1 VAAQQIKVY
10 NQLASFW
17 ADSIHQQ
24 EIYIFYTSRSAKL
37 VNSEK
42 NLTFAAQ
49 LMLADLRNESDP
61 AKRGWKAEQA
71 IELFEQAI
79 QLNPNNAN
87 LQVGL
92 GSCYV
97 FGKGMVGNPQETMKG
112 IQQLLQVVRKDSLN
126 MQAQLVLG
134 IGGVISNQFDKAI
147 AAAKAEAE
155 IEVVTLGQ
163 AATTFTGVTPTL
175 LTVKADAVLHSN
187 FQIEEIFGPSSIIIV
202 AKDVSQMEELAHFF
216 SGHLTASLFGLNAGK
231 PAQVRLLNVL
241 TQKVGR
247 LIVDGFPTG
256 VEVCHS
262 MVHGGPFPS
271 TTVAGSTSVGTS
283 AIYRFTRPLCFQG
296 FPHHLLPDELQND
309 NPLGI
314 MRRIDGKYTA

>member
-1 VAAQQIKVY
+1 MKKQQIILLAGGLLIFASLLYFGKTVATKEPSSMGEASKPSPAAGFNVDKYIQDAKSKLSVSQLNYINSLENSISRGDVAAQQIKVY

-147 AAAKAEAE
+147 DRLNNVLKYEPSNLEA
-155 IEVVTLGQ
+155 ISWL
-163 AATTFTGVTPTL
+163 
-175 LTVKADAVLHSN
+175 ADAY
-187 FQIEEIFGPSSIIIV
+187 
-202 AKDVSQMEELAHFF
+202 
-216 SGHLTASLFGLNAGK
+216 AGK
-231 PAQVRLLNVL
+231 GDEPNALKWYEISKRMVNNPVY
-241 TQKVGR
+241 TK
-247 LIVDGFPTG
+247 
-256 VEVCHS
+256 EVN
-262 MVHGGPFPS
+262 
-271 TTVAGSTSVGTS
+271 
-283 AIYRFTRPLCFQG
+283 
-296 FPHHLLPDELQND
+296 E
-309 NPLGI
+309 
-314 MRRIDGKYTA
+314 RIKMLK

>member
-1 VAAQQIKVY
+1 MKKQQIILLAGGLLIFASLLYFGKTVATKEPSSLGEASKPSPAAGFNVDKYIQDAKSKLSVSQLNYINSLENSISRGDVAAQQIKVY

-147 AAAKAEAE
+147 DRLNNVLKYEPSNLEA
-155 IEVVTLGQ
+155 ISWL
-163 AATTFTGVTPTL
+163 
-175 LTVKADAVLHSN
+175 ADAY
-187 FQIEEIFGPSSIIIV
+187 
-202 AKDVSQMEELAHFF
+202 
-216 SGHLTASLFGLNAGK
+216 AGK
-231 PAQVRLLNVL
+231 GDKPNALKWYEISKRMVNNPVY
-241 TQKVGR
+241 TK
-247 LIVDGFPTG
+247 
-256 VEVCHS
+256 EVN
-262 MVHGGPFPS
+262 
-271 TTVAGSTSVGTS
+271 
-283 AIYRFTRPLCFQG
+283 
-296 FPHHLLPDELQND
+296 E
-309 NPLGI
+309 
-314 MRRIDGKYTA
+314 RIKMLK

>member
-1 VAAQQIKVY
+1 MKKQQIILLAGGLLIFASLLYFGKTVATKEPSSMGEASKTSTAAGFNVDKYIQDAKSKLSVSQLNYINSLENSISRGDVAAQQIKVY

-147 AAAKAEAE
+147 DRLNNVLKYESGNLEA
-155 IEVVTLGQ
+155 ISWL
-163 AATTFTGVTPTL
+163 
-175 LTVKADAVLHSN
+175 ADAY
-187 FQIEEIFGPSSIIIV
+187 
-202 AKDVSQMEELAHFF
+202 
-216 SGHLTASLFGLNAGK
+216 AGK
-231 PAQVRLLNVL
+231 GDKPNALKWYEISKRMVNNPVY
-241 TQKVGR
+241 TK
-247 LIVDGFPTG
+247 
-256 VEVCHS
+256 EVN
-262 MVHGGPFPS
+262 
-271 TTVAGSTSVGTS
+271 
-283 AIYRFTRPLCFQG
+283 
-296 FPHHLLPDELQND
+296 E
-309 NPLGI
+309 
-314 MRRIDGKYTA
+314 RIKMLK

>member
-1 VAAQQIKVY
+1 VKKQQIILLAGGLLIFASLFYFGKTVATKDLSSKGEAPGPAAAAAFNIGKYIQDAKSKLSVSQINYINSLENSISRGDVAAQQIKVY

-17 ADSIHQQ
+17 ADSVHQQ
-24 EIYIFYTSRSAKL
+24 EIYIFYTSQSAKL

-49 LMLADLRNESDP
+49 LILADLRNESDP

-71 IELFEQAI
+71 IELFEHAI
-79 QLNPNNAN
+79 TLNPNNPN

-147 AAAKAEAE
+147 
-155 IEVVTLGQ
+155 
-163 AATTFTGVTPTL
+163 
-175 LTVKADAVLHSN
+175 D
-187 FQIEEIFGPSSIIIV
+187 
-202 AKDVSQMEELAHFF
+202 
-216 SGHLTASLFGLNAGK
+216 
-231 PAQVRLLNVL
+231 RLLNVL
-241 TQKVGR
+241 KYEPSNLEAISWLADAYAGKGDKANALKWYEISKRMINNPVYTK
-247 LIVDGFPTG
+247 
-256 VEVCHS
+256 EVN
-262 MVHGGPFPS
+262 
-271 TTVAGSTSVGTS
+271 
-283 AIYRFTRPLCFQG
+283 
-296 FPHHLLPDELQND
+296 E
-309 NPLGI
+309 
-314 MRRIDGKYTA
+314 RIKSLK

>member
-1 VAAQQIKVY
+1 VKKQQIILLAGGLLIFASLFYFGNTVATKNLSSKGEAPGPAAAAAFNIGKYIQDAKSKLSVSQINYINSLENSISRGDVAAQQIKVY

-17 ADSIHQQ
+17 TDSIHQQ
-24 EIYIFYTSRSAKL
+24 EIYIFYTSQSAKL

-49 LMLADLRNESDP
+49 LILADLRNESDP

-71 IELFEQAI
+71 IELFEHAI
-79 QLNPNNAN
+79 TLNPNNPN

-147 AAAKAEAE
+147 
-155 IEVVTLGQ
+155 
-163 AATTFTGVTPTL
+163 
-175 LTVKADAVLHSN
+175 D
-187 FQIEEIFGPSSIIIV
+187 
-202 AKDVSQMEELAHFF
+202 
-216 SGHLTASLFGLNAGK
+216 
-231 PAQVRLLNVL
+231 RLLNVL
-241 TQKVGR
+241 KYEPSNLEAISWLADAYAGKGDKANALKWYEISKRMINNPVYTK
-247 LIVDGFPTG
+247 
-256 VEVCHS
+256 EVN
-262 MVHGGPFPS
+262 
-271 TTVAGSTSVGTS
+271 
-283 AIYRFTRPLCFQG
+283 
-296 FPHHLLPDELQND
+296 E
-309 NPLGI
+309 
-314 MRRIDGKYTA
+314 RIKSLK

>member
-1 VAAQQIKVY
+1 VKKQQIILLAGGLLIFASLFYFGKTVATKDLSSKGEAPGPAAAAAFNIGKYIQDAKSKLSVSQINYINSLENSISRGDVAAQQIKVY

-17 ADSIHQQ
+17 ADSVHQQ
-24 EIYIFYTSRSAKL
+24 EIYIFYTSQSAKL

-49 LMLADLRNESDP
+49 LILADLRNESDL

-71 IELFEQAI
+71 IELFEHAI
-79 QLNPNNAN
+79 TLNPNNPN

-147 AAAKAEAE
+147 
-155 IEVVTLGQ
+155 
-163 AATTFTGVTPTL
+163 
-175 LTVKADAVLHSN
+175 D
-187 FQIEEIFGPSSIIIV
+187 
-202 AKDVSQMEELAHFF
+202 
-216 SGHLTASLFGLNAGK
+216 
-231 PAQVRLLNVL
+231 RLLNVL
-241 TQKVGR
+241 KYEPSNLEAISWLADAYAGKGDKANALKWYEISKRMINNPVYTK
-247 LIVDGFPTG
+247 
-256 VEVCHS
+256 EVN
-262 MVHGGPFPS
+262 
-271 TTVAGSTSVGTS
+271 
-283 AIYRFTRPLCFQG
+283 
-296 FPHHLLPDELQND
+296 E
-309 NPLGI
+309 
-314 MRRIDGKYTA
+314 RIKSLK